1 MPHLFDRDGAGRRIE
16 TPAAQYHVFKYEQP
30 LLALGVVVPVRIE
43 AGRRR
48 EGEPTCQFLVE
59 TRLIDACVAAHVVAR
74 PVRLQTTT
82 LGTAGLGTGTVGTD
96 DPRLCRLAGTTL
108 QNIEFLYRTSRVAV
122 TPHPLKQ

>member
-1 MPHLFDRDGAGRRIE
+1 MRISDWSSDVCSSDLLVTFEFRVLPGRTVQGGHALQRMPHLFDRDGAGRRIE
-16 TPAAQYHVFKYEQP
+16 TPAAQYHVLKYEQP

-74 PVRLQTTT
+74 PVRLQT
-82 LGTAGLGTGTVGTD
+82 
-96 DPRLCRLAGTTL
+96 
-108 QNIEFLYRTSRVAV
+108 
-122 TPHPLKQ
+122 K

>member
-1 MPHLFDRDGAGRRIE
+1 MPHLFVRDGAGRRIE

-74 PVRLQTTT
+74 PVRLQTKT
-82 LGTAGLGTGTVGTD
+82 LGKRSEERRVGKECVST
-96 DPRLCRLAGTTL
+96 CRCRWSPYL
-108 QNIEFLYRTSRVAV
+108 
-122 TPHPLKQ
+122 